1 MTAYVIADID
11 VHDPEAYREY
21 VALVP
26 GTIEPFGGRFV
37 VRGGEHETLEDPAST
52 TQLAAAL
59 GQSLGGLGDHLAVL
73 RDSGLVTGARSGRS
87 VLYRRTSAGDALVA
101 AATR

>member
-26 GTIEPFGGRFV
+26 GTLEPYGGRFV
-37 VRGGEHETLEDPAST
+37 VRAGDHETLEGDWQPHRLVVIEFPSASHARRWHESEDYR
-52 TQLAAAL
+52 AAMAIR
-59 GQSLGGLGDHLAVL
+59 Q
-73 RDSGLVTGARSGRS
+73 
-87 VLYRRTSAGDALVA
+87 RTSTGSVVVVEGAG
-101 AATR
+101 